1 MTCKCASDNP
11 FLWNTNRRQSSFVN
25 DPLYTARL
33 SSGKTTGQIMTDV
46 VKKKREE
53 NVNYGSV
60 YGLNNDREAAML
72 RAKLFNIF
80 AKTPPK

>member
-1 MTCKCASDNP
+1 
-11 FLWNTNRRQSSFVN
+11 
-25 DPLYTARL
+25 
-33 SSGKTTGQIMTDV
+33 MTDV